1 MSATPAQPARAAAVL
16 WTLIT
21 VAGVANLNLSVAN
34 VALPSIG
41 KYFDAGQSALN
52 LIAVGFSLGLAA
64 SVLYLGA
71 VGDHSGRKFLL
82 LLGTALSVPAA
93 LLAAFAWDEV
103 VLIVARI
110 LGGVCA
116 GMAFPTTLALITA
129 LWSGP
134 ARTKSIALWSALGG
148 GIAALGPMV
157 SGLLLQH
164 FDWGSVFLVTIP
176 LALLAM
182 LLLHRRRIPR
192 GPARQTRF
200 DFAGFFA
207 LLALVLGGTSAIELA
222 SEPGHMA
229 WVIPGALVGLAGFV
243 ALFPTQR
250 RAHNPLF
257 PPDLFAIPAVTRAAL
272 MAAFHGAALV
282 SLVTMVPL
290 FHAILRADSALET
303 AMSMLAMTATLG
315 IAGFTTG
322 NLVTATGRTAIYPS
336 VSLLVAIAAIGF
348 LAVKG
353 SDLGRTPLMAI
364 YLIIGL
370 SIGTVMT
377 VVNITIQQEAPAVH
391 RGRAAG
397 AITFFRSVGAVAGTS
412 LSSSVLFLLAPVRS
426 GTGSGALLTGA
437 TGVDPQTLDAWRTA
451 FMAGFGTIACFVIG
465 TWLMALTNPSR
476 RID

>member
-1 MSATPAQPARAAAVL
+1 MTHGPSARSALALLPVVGIPAFLAIANQTMVSVALPEIGAHLGQLRRLPWLVMGYMMAL
-16 WTLIT
+16 T
-21 VAGVANLNLSVAN
+21 VAGPLYGVLGDTYGRARML
-34 VALPSIG
+34 
-41 KYFDAGQSALN
+41 QSALLVYIAGSLACAAAGDMTILALGRVVQGLGGGGLMALAQA
-52 LIAVGFSLGLAA
+52 LIADAVPPRERGRAQGYIAMI
-64 SVLYLGA
+64 SVLA
-71 VGDHSGRKFLL
+71 STSGPL
-82 LLGTALSVPAA
+82 
-93 LLAAFAWDEV
+93 
-103 VLIVARI
+103 
-110 LGGVCA
+110 LGGV
-116 GMAFPTTLALITA
+116 MIETLGWRSL
-129 LWSGP
+129 
-134 ARTKSIALWSALGG
+134 
-148 GIAALGPMV
+148 
-157 SGLLLQH
+157 
-164 FDWGSVFLVTIP
+164 FLVTIP

-348 LAVKG
+348 LAFRG

>member
-1 MSATPAQPARAAAVL
+1 MTHGPSARSALALLPVVGIPAFLAIANQTMVSVALPEIGAHLGQLRRLPWLVMGYMMAL
-16 WTLIT
+16 T
-21 VAGVANLNLSVAN
+21 VAGPLYGVLGDTYGRARML
-34 VALPSIG
+34 
-41 KYFDAGQSALN
+41 QSALLVYIAGSLACAAAGDMTILALGRVVQGLGGGGLMALAQA
-52 LIAVGFSLGLAA
+52 LIADAVPPRERGRAQGYIAMI
-64 SVLYLGA
+64 SVLA
-71 VGDHSGRKFLL
+71 STSGPL
-82 LLGTALSVPAA
+82 
-93 LLAAFAWDEV
+93 
-103 VLIVARI
+103 
-110 LGGVCA
+110 LGGV
-116 GMAFPTTLALITA
+116 MIETLGWRSL
-129 LWSGP
+129 
-134 ARTKSIALWSALGG
+134 
-148 GIAALGPMV
+148 
-157 SGLLLQH
+157 
-164 FDWGSVFLVTIP
+164 FLVTIP